1 VPGGQR
7 RHAVRAN
14 QALARLA
21 GSRLAGRAPLRSLI
35 DPSFTILP
43 EEQSWARSWLSEHL
57 PMSLAPIV
65 AIHPGAGAPLKQW
78 PPEQWAEVARSL
90 RASYRA
96 RIFLTGGPGEHELV
110 EQIAARLTP
119 RPPTVVGATSIGQL
133 AALFQDCRVVLG
145 CDSGPLHLAAAVGAR
160 TARLYGPTD
169 SDEFGPWSTGVP
181 HWWVEGSGDCP
192 LGLQPCGYLASPPCG
207 AAEHPPCLRGIEA
220 GTVSAGAG
228 DLLERVTPRC

>member
-1 VPGGQR
+1 
-7 RHAVRAN
+7 
-14 QALARLA
+14 
-21 GSRLAGRAPLRSLI
+21 LI

-90 RASYRA
+90 RASHRA

-110 EQIAARLTP
+110 EQIAARLSP

-169 SDEFGPWSTGVP
+169 TEEFGPWPQDERHRAIRDGRR
-181 HWWVEGSGDCP
+181 CP
-192 LGLQPCGYLASPPCG
+192 LKIAPCGYLSDPPCG
-207 AAEHPPCLRGIEA
+207 AVVVPDCLRGIDA
-220 GTVSAGAG
+220 GTVSSAASE
-228 DLLERVTPRC
+228 LLAPVAQRC